1 MKTLY
6 MTKGLPASGK
16 TTAAKALVATQP
28 GTKRV
33 NKDDLRAMID
43 GGKWSRFSEGF
54 VLEVRDHIVQQA
66 LKAGNHII
74 VDDTN
79 LAPIHEAALRGLA
92 KGLDAKFEILDFTH
106 VPPEECIERDLARP
120 NSVGQKVILDMWE
133 RYLKPAPQTPP
144 PIDPDLENAIIVD
157 VDGTVA
163 EMHDRGP
170 YDWDLVGQDLPR
182 KFVIEIIR
190 AKWNPVASAPA
201 EIIFISGRDSICR
214 KETEAWLAKHV
225 GVGHTTLF
233 MRPAGDTRRDS
244 IVKREI
250 YEREIKGKYNVVG
263 IFDDRPQVIRECWQ
277 ELGFGDRIFNVGS
290 GKEF

>member
-6 MTKGLPASGK
+6 MCKGLPASGK
-16 TTAAKALVATQP
+16 TSAAKALVASQP

-43 GGKWSRFSEGF
+43 NGKWSKANEEF
-54 VLEVRDHIVQQA
+54 VLEQRNNIVNAA
-66 LKAGNHII
+66 LHQGLHVI

-79 LAPIHEAALRGLA
+79 LAPKHAEVLKTIARAHKADF
-92 KGLDAKFEILDFTH
+92 KILDFTH
-106 VPPEECIERDLARP
+106 VSPEVCIERDLARP
-120 NSVGQKVILDMWE
+120 NSVGQKVILEMWE
-133 RYLKPAPQTPP
+133 KYLKPESKLPP
-144 PIDPDLENAIIVD
+144 RHDSALPDCILVD

-163 EMHDRGP
+163 KMQGRGP
-170 YDWDLVGQDLPR
+170 YDWDRVGEDAPR
-182 KFVIEIIR
+182 AAVIKTVTRYPGALLIFV
-190 AKWNPVASAPA
+190 
-201 EIIFISGRDSICR
+201 SGRDGCCYDA
-214 KETEAWLAKHV
+214 TEKWLFQNV
-225 GVGHTTLF
+225 GPFYGLY

-250 YEREIKGKYNVVG
+250 YEREILGKYNVVA